1 MNATQKGNAN
11 RLKTKKWYK
20 KQGYDV
26 GIAESARYCFFGG
39 KPRVFKQD
47 LFGADLVA
55 MNGEEIIFI
64 QCKSKDPKLA
74 ECRREFAKWQYPK
87 FVKKVVVSWKP
98 RAREPRVEII

>member
-1 MNATQKGNAN
+1 MNATQRGNAN
-11 RLKTKKWYK
+11 RLKTKKWYE
-20 KQGYDV
+20 KQGYDCAV
-26 GIAESARYCFFGG
+26 VEQAKFWNFRGRRFVSKKDA
-39 KPRVFKQD
+39 
-47 LFGADLVA
+47 FGADLVA